1 MRHILNYTLIAISF
15 VTLFSCNKLVTFTGD
30 EEKPANTTTTHQ
42 KVSFSAAISSADG
55 IVSGSKTITPPTL
68 FLIVEISSEDKDV
81 NFEATYKIDGQGDYS
96 LKGIIE
102 KQSKPILS
110 GLDGLSYG
118 QHWIDVT
125 VTCKETDDKVS
136 ISKTFCLRDAE
147 EPETSVSF
155 TMDNGREY
163 DPAEDGIL
171 LQEGETGILTVRVSP
186 ASAHMDISTKSDT
199 DAIMISQKESTEEGV
214 FVFSIEG
221 QKHGSAT
228 LSVTKD
234 NLIDSPETE
243 SFSVTVIEKANIQIS
258 IIRTDTGAEYSD
270 GYTFPLSASSSLPVE
285 ITTLPRTTEIK
296 SYSLTSSDESILCA
310 TPSDASHPS
319 FFTLEAKS
327 IGSVSLTAEVY
338 TTTGAHTQK
347 QFNYTVT
354 PDEITVRAYIDN
366 VTGTA
371 TFEFVDVAFDF
382 DINIGAW
389 MNINTSSCKVT
400 WFSAEYKS
408 DGSEPASKSECEEY
422 SIEKTETA
430 KLPSLITIGKKAY
443 HVSKENNVIT
453 IPCEYLADL
462 NATILAGIEPY
473 TKKKNQYWEW
483 KKVGTRYD
491 NDLENYIDVY
501 KAIKTDMDKED
512 SSWSIPSIIG
522 YRTYYTFDSEE
533 FSNVTINKTEDS
545 QKGIVF
551 IKG

>member
-1 MRHILNYTLIAISF
+1 MRRIFHHTLIALSF

-30 EEKPANTTTTHQ
+30 EEKPSNTTTTHQ
-42 KVSFSAAISSADG
+42 EVSFSAAISSADG
-55 IVSGSKTITPPTL
+55 IVSGSQTITPPTL

-118 QHWIDVT
+118 QHWIDIT
-125 VTCKETDDKVS
+125 VTCKETGGKVS

-186 ASAHMDISTKSDT
+186 ASAHMDISAKSDT
-199 DAIMISQKESTEEGV
+199 DAIMVSQKESTEEGV

-228 LSVTKD
+228 LTVTKD
-234 NLIDSPETE
+234 NLIDIPETE
-243 SFSVTVIEKANIQIS
+243 SFSITIVEKSNVQIS
-258 IIRTDTGAEYSD
+258 IIRTDTGVEYGD
-270 GYTFPLSASSSLPVE
+270 GYTFLLSSAGTSIPVE
-285 ITTLPRTTEIK
+285 ISVSPRTAEIR
-296 SYSLTSSDESILCA
+296 SYSLTSSNESVISVSP
-310 TPSDASHPS
+310 TDASHPS

-347 QFNYTVT
+347 QFHYTVS
-354 PDEITVRAYIDN
+354 PDEVTVRAYIDN

-430 KLPSLITIGKKAY
+430 KLSSLITIGKKAY

-473 TKKKNQYWEW
+473 SKKKNQYWSWESGSA
-483 KKVGTRYD
+483 VIRDYD
-491 NDLENYIDVY
+491 
-501 KAIKTDMDKED
+501 MED

-522 YRTYYTFDSEE
+522 YRTFYTFGSEE

>member
-1 MRHILNYTLIAISF
+1 MRRIFHHTLIALSF

-30 EEKPANTTTTHQ
+30 EEKPSNTTTTHQ
-42 KVSFSAAISSADG
+42 EVSFSAAISSADG
-55 IVSGSKTITPPTL
+55 IVSGSQTITPPTL

-118 QHWIDVT
+118 QHWIDIT
-125 VTCKETDDKVS
+125 VTCKETGGKVS

-186 ASAHMDISTKSDT
+186 ASAHMDISAKSDT
-199 DAIMISQKESTEEGV
+199 DAIMVSQKESTEEGV

-221 QKHGSAT
+221 QKHGFAT
-228 LSVTKD
+228 LTVTKD
-234 NLIDSPETE
+234 NHIDIPETE
-243 SFSVTVIEKANIQIS
+243 SFSITVLEKSNVQIS
-258 IIRTDTGAEYSD
+258 IIRTDTGVEYGD
-270 GYTFPLSASSSLPVE
+270 GYTFLLSSAGTSIPVE
-285 ITTLPRTTEIK
+285 ISVSPRTAEIR
-296 SYSLTSSDESILCA
+296 SYSLTSSNESVISVSP
-310 TPSDASHPS
+310 TDANHPS

-338 TTTGAHTQK
+338 TTTGAHTKK

-366 VTGTA
+366 ITGTA

-408 DGSEPASKSECEEY
+408 DGSKPASKSECEEY

-430 KLPSLITIGKKAY
+430 KLSSLITIGKKAY

-462 NATILAGIEPY
+462 NTTILAGIEPY
-473 TKKKNQYWEW
+473 SKKKNQYWSWESGSA
-483 KKVGTRYD
+483 VIRDYD
-491 NDLENYIDVY
+491 
-501 KAIKTDMDKED
+501 MED

-522 YRTYYTFDSEE
+522 YRTFYTFDSEE

>member
-1 MRHILNYTLIAISF
+1 MRRIFHHTLIALSF

-30 EEKPANTTTTHQ
+30 EEKPSNTTTTHQ
-42 KVSFSAAISSADG
+42 EVSFSAAISSADG
-55 IVSGSKTITPPTL
+55 IVSGSQTITPPTL

-118 QHWIDVT
+118 QHWIDIT
-125 VTCKETDDKVS
+125 VTCKETGGKVS

-147 EPETSVSF
+147 EPETFVSF

-186 ASAHMDISTKSDT
+186 ASAHIDISAKSDT
-199 DAIMISQKESTEEGV
+199 DAIMVSQKESTEEGV

-221 QKHGSAT
+221 QKHGFAT
-228 LSVTKD
+228 LTVTKD
-234 NLIDSPETE
+234 NHIDIPETE
-243 SFSVTVIEKANIQIS
+243 SFSITIVEKSNVQIS
-258 IIRTDTGAEYSD
+258 IIRTDTGVEYGD
-270 GYTFPLSASSSLPVE
+270 GYTFLLSSAGTSIPVE
-285 ITTLPRTTEIK
+285 ISVSPRTAEIR
-296 SYSLTSSDESILCA
+296 SYSLTSSNESVISVSP
-310 TPSDASHPS
+310 TDANHPS

-430 KLPSLITIGKKAY
+430 KLSSLITIGKKAY

-473 TKKKNQYWEW
+473 SKKKNQYWSWESGSA
-483 KKVGTRYD
+483 VIRDYD
-491 NDLENYIDVY
+491 
-501 KAIKTDMDKED
+501 MED

-522 YRTYYTFDSEE
+522 YRTFYTFDSEE